1 MKNIIK
7 TGWHIANSCSICD
20 QDLLQAFK
28 QDFSLRCDIVTGN
41 SWELLLWQ
49 WVLGKQLLKILIS
62 YRNWRV
68 AIVLIFITLPFIQ
81 IETLK
86 KILQKKVE
94 KGNWELGEE
103 KPVPDLRNNFL
114 ILLKNWSVAI
124 IIIIIIFVA
133 ACDFK

>member
-1 MKNIIK
+1 M
-7 TGWHIANSCSICD
+7 
-20 QDLLQAFK
+20 
-28 QDFSLRCDIVTGN
+28 
-41 SWELLLWQ
+41 
-49 WVLGKQLLKILIS
+49 
-62 YRNWRV
+62 
-68 AIVLIFITLPFIQ
+68 
-81 IETLK
+81 ETLK